1 MVAFDFSVPP
11 IYSLNFTLEKA
22 SQILKQPLVSP
33 LPADFP
39 AEASQTTA
47 HWLSFRK
54 AFQQEASSVSP
65 CSPSSSTH
73 PIFLLIFFYFS
84 LQFELWDVSS
94 LQPVNYPGFQYI
106 CIQQH
111 AGSYQFICCAL
122 QPFSSTAVGGKN
134 RAFSSKINK

>member
-47 HWLSFRK
+47 HRLSFRK
-54 AFQQEASSVSP
+54 AFQEEASSVSP

-73 PIFLLIFFYFS
+73 PIFFIIIFYFS
-84 LQFELWDVSS
+84 LQFEPWDVSS

-122 QPFSSTAVGGKN
+122 QPFSSTAVGEKTELS
-134 RAFSSKINK
+134 AAK